1 MFELSDDQFQQM
13 IDDALGEMPKIR
25 LEHLKNVAIL
35 FADEPDDMQR
45 ENLRLRDDQSLFGL
59 YEGVPLPFRQGQ
71 TMLLPDRITLFK
83 NPILNAS
90 HDAYSLKDQIKKTL
104 WHEMA
109 HYYGL
114 DHAKIHELEG

>member
-114 DHAKIHELEG
+114 DHTKIHELEG